1 MKPLLLLYDRKKRE
15 HFIKIR
21 KMEVRKFNKQRG
33 VGVYKWKIKTEENR
47 QGTDCGEELYAELY
61 FGREPKIC

>member
-1 MKPLLLLYDRKKRE
+1 
-15 HFIKIR
+15 
-21 KMEVRKFNKQRG
+21 MEVRKFNKQRG